1 MDYSLTR
8 ERVEILQ
15 VSYFMET
22 GFSFTMLS
30 FCGPCIFSHVPTLS
44 NIAFTTGWFIFI
56 LFNHKV
62 DLKRRTL
69 VTRILT
75 QGRQDANQ
83 WVTSYTVS
91 YSNNGRTFRS
101 YTKRGRVKVPCTKI
115 GLQCVHDVNL
125 LSRTEKWIVTSLPGV
140 YGMCLKRAFWKRIS
154 KEKFRVII
162 FSIIKIH
169 Q

>member
-1 MDYSLTR
+1 MDCGGSRNSPRCLIQFYGN
-8 ERVEILQ
+8 RVQLYH
-15 VSYFMET
+15 VVFMWPVR
-22 GFSFTMLS
+22 FFL
-30 FCGPCIFSHVPTLS
+30 VPALS
-44 NIAFTTGWFIFI
+44 NIALTTGWFIFI

-115 GLQCVHDVNL
+115 GLQCVLEVNL
-125 LSRTEKWIVTSLPGV
+125 LSRIKKSIVTSLPGV

-162 FSIIKIH
+162 FSIIKIL